1 MLEAPPASPSLLSSI
16 RGFADG
22 LVGSVHDRIELLAIE
37 LQEEKHRLIQI
48 AIWISAV
55 VLLASLAIVF
65 ASVALLV
72 AFWETARVPIA
83 IGLAGAYVL
92 GLVAVVI
99 GFRRFLARQTRPF
112 AATLG
117 ELKEDRACIR
127 EES

>member
-1 MLEAPPASPSLLSSI
+1 MLEAPPAATSLLSSL
-16 RGFADG
+16 RGFTDG
-22 LVGSVHDRIELLAIE
+22 LVGSVHDRLELLATE

-65 ASVALLV
+65 VSVALLV

-83 IGLAGAYVL
+83 MGLAGAYVL

-99 GFRRFLARQTRPF
+99 GFRRYLARQPRPF

-117 ELKEDRACIR
+117 ELQEDRACIR